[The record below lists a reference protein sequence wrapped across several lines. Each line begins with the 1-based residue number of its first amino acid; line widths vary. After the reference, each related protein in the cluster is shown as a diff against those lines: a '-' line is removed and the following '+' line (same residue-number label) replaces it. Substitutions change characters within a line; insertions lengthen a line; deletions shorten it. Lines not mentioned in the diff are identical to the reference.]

1 MCGLSSRGHKILF
14 VPFPFPSSSSYPP
27 DLVKIGEGNKIGERN
42 KIGEGNKIG
51 ERKSK

>member
-14 VPFPFPSSSSYPP
+14 VPFPFPSSSPP
-27 DLVKIGEGNKIGERN
+27 DFVKIGEGNKIGERN

>member
-14 VPFPFPSSSSYPP
+14 VPFPFPSSPP
-27 DLVKIGEGNKIGERN
+27 DFVRIGEGNKIGERN

>member
-1 MCGLSSRGHKILF
+1 MCGLYSRGHKILF
-14 VPFPFPSSSSYPP
+14 VPFAFPSSSFSP
-27 DLVKIGEGNKIGERN
+27 DFVKIGEGNKIGERN